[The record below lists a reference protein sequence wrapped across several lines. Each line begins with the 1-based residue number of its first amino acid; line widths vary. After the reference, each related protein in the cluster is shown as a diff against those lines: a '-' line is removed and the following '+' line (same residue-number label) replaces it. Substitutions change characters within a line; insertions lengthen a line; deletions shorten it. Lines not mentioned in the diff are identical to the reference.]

1 MLLDAKGSHRV
12 AKGVSANIQ
21 EAKQMLLHFK
31 APR

>member
-1 MLLDAKGSHRV
+1 MLLNVKGSDRV

-21 EAKQMLLHFK
+21 EDKQMLLHFK